1 VKNKAY
7 GVIGMFQ
14 KGEAPKSGQRISRA
28 EKFRAF
34 AETWKRLRRQWTDTI
49 YAGRVIHGEKGSL
62 PALIA
67 LKCLD
72 CACGQRTEIRD
83 CVIVGCPLFPVR
95 PFQRKADGSED
106 EGDDGGENRE

>member
-1 VKNKAY
+1 
-7 GVIGMFQ
+7 MPFQ
-14 KGEAPKSGQRISRA
+14 KGETSGRKSRKPITRA

-34 AETWKRLRRQWTDTI
+34 SETWKRLRARWIGTQ
-49 YAGRVIHGEKGSL
+49 YEGRVGRGEKGSL

-67 LKCLD
+67 MKCLD

-95 PFQRKADGSED
+95 PFQRKADGTDAEDDEAGESE
-106 EGDDGGENRE
+106 E